1 MKKDKINSNEVALL
15 AGVSR
20 STVSRVI
27 NNYSNV
33 PPKTRE
39 KVMKAIK
46 ELNYYPNVSAQM
58 LAGKGSRTIGLFII
72 TSAAVDVLTNMMIA
86 SVMEAAS
93 DMNYYVLTYIIRDI
107 NDENTQHNV
116 REMFHQ
122 RRIDGGIFI
131 ALKRDEPFINE
142 LVAAGFV
149 IGVFDQ
155 ERNEQRLAN
164 HIPAKL
170 NNDSGI
176 KQAIAYLIGLGHRK
190 IGIVNGDLNRLSGL
204 QRYEGFLS
212 AMGQH
217 GLEVNQSWVLASDFN
232 EDAGYEA
239 MDSFLQGTG
248 AKELPTAWIAA
259 NDSEAFGVIR
269 ALHKHGLHVPEHM
282 SVIGFDDHLLS
293 ERFHPPLTT
302 IRVDFKYLFTE
313 LMQLVIK
320 QIEEPTQQLQ
330 EATCDSTLIIRESC
344 RRLDE

>member
-1 MKKDKINSNEVALL
+1 LKKDKINSNEVAAL

-39 KVMKAIK
+39 KVLKAIK

-58 LAGKGSRTIGLFII
+58 LAGKNSRTIGLFII

-107 NDENTQHNV
+107 NDETTQHNV

-122 RRIDGGIFI
+122 SRIDGGIFI

-142 LVAAGFV
+142 LVADGFV

-155 ERNEQRLAN
+155 ERNEKRLAN

-190 IGIVNGDLNRLSGL
+190 IGIVNGDLSRLSGL

-212 AMGQH
+212 TMGQY
-217 GLEVNQSWVLASDFN
+217 GLEVNESWVLASDFN
-232 EDAGYEA
+232 EAAAYEA
-239 MDSFLQGTG
+239 MDLFLQGG

-269 ALHKHGLHVPEHM
+269 ALNKHGLHVPDHM

-293 ERFHPPLTT
+293 ERFLPPLTT
-302 IRVDFKYLFTE
+302 IRVDFKQLFTE

-320 QIEEPTQQLQ
+320 QVEEPTQQLQ
-330 EATCDSTLIIRESC
+330 EATCDSTLIIRASC